1 MKTKMF
7 AYLISHNKKDMKT
20 HTYIGCTGDFK
31 KRLMQHNGDL
41 VGGPRNTKRAA
52 GSWKPV
58 VVLELPSDR
67 SFSSKVFKKEWKQS
81 SRGLDSRIRKAFEMA
96 LKYKLKIYISEH
108 NKEGILKEL
117 HTKWDNH
124 TIQLTLEEY
133 TNIIKSF

>member
-1 MKTKMF
+1 MF

-31 KRLMQHNGDL
+31 RRLMQHNGVL
-41 VGGPRNTKRAA
+41 VGGPRSTKRAA

-58 VVLELPSDR
+58 VVLELPFDR
-67 SFSSKVFKKEWKQS
+67 RFSSKEFKKEWKQS
-81 SRGLDSRIRKAFEMA
+81 SRGLDSRVRKAFEMA
-96 LKYKLKIYISEH
+96 LKYKLKLYISEH
-108 NKEGILKEL
+108 NNVGILKEL
-117 HTKWDNH
+117 HKKWDNH